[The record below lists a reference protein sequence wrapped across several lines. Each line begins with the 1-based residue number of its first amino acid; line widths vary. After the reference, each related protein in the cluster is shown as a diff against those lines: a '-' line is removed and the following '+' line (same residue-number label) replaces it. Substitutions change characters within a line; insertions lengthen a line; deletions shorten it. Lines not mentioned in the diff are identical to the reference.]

1 MGQASFE
8 NLEWL
13 WLVEKRLVMDDRIAL
28 VLIIDFS
35 WDIIVEFWFEW
46 IIMLL
51 RIDIVIL
58 NPWVDWNVKDWNF
71 SFEMEMD
78 MYVLM
83 NEDCQTIA
91 I

>member
-13 WLVEKRLVMDDRIAL
+13 WLVEKILVMDDTIAL
-28 VLIIDFS
+28 VFIINFS

-71 SFEMEMD
+71 SFEMEMG
-78 MYVLM
+78 MHVLM